1 MTKNPIDAII
11 IGGGFYG
18 CAIALY
24 LKTHRG
30 FANVVLLEQGDQI
43 LKRASY
49 VNQARVHQ
57 GYHYP
62 RSFTTAWRS
71 RVNFPAFLQDYH
83 QSIES
88 DFTKLYAIARRNSQV
103 SARQF
108 IRFCHEIGAVL
119 RPPNPAMVRLFND
132 RLIER
137 VFEVE
142 EHAFDATILADK
154 MRADMA
160 AAAIDVRY
168 QHHVTAIT
176 PVEGGLSVAIA
187 DQSPIVS
194 PIVLNCSYAGLAGV
208 TQLQRGLKYE
218 IAEIALMR
226 LPSPLDG
233 MGITVMDGPFFSTM
247 PFPAAGPGLH
257 SLTHVRYTPHLFW
270 TSQQTDLIPEKV
282 LQNFAR
288 TSRVD
293 LMRRDAA
300 RYVPALAR
308 AEYSHSLF
316 DIKVVLQANE
326 VDDGRPILLEQ
337 HPDHPGL
344 LSVLGGKIDNIYDIF
359 QGLDTMLANGVC
371 GVKRA

>member
-1 MTKNPIDAII
+1 M
-11 IGGGFYG
+11 
-18 CAIALY
+18 
-24 LKTHRG
+24 
-30 FANVVLLEQGDQI
+30 
-43 LKRASY
+43 
-49 VNQARVHQ
+49 
-57 GYHYP
+57 
-62 RSFTTAWRS
+62 
-71 RVNFPAFLQDYH
+71 
-83 QSIES
+83 
-88 DFTKLYAIARRNSQV
+88 
-103 SARQF
+103 
-108 IRFCHEIGAVL
+108 
-119 RPPNPAMVRLFND
+119 
-132 RLIER
+132 
-137 VFEVE
+137 
-142 EHAFDATILADK
+142 
-154 MRADMA
+154 
-160 AAAIDVRY
+160 
-168 QHHVTAIT
+168 
-176 PVEGGLSVAIA
+176 
-187 DQSPIVS
+187 
-194 PIVLNCSYAGLAGV
+194 V

-282 LQNFAR
+282 LQNFAQ

-300 RYVPALAR
+300 RYMPALAR

-326 VDDGRPILLEQ
+326 VYDGRPILLEQ